1 LNGDIFVVECIVELQ
16 QKFAK
21 PYKCSPQS
29 LWLMLTY
36 FFSIGSTPHWPFLFG
51 HQFVGGMPY

>member
-1 LNGDIFVVECIVELQ
+1 MGMAKSIGFLVSSPNTNLNGDIFVVECIVELQ

-29 LWLMLTY
+29 L
-36 FFSIGSTPHWPFLFG
+36 
-51 HQFVGGMPY
+51 